1 MRSKRRWY
9 PILLIGIVLLLA
21 GSVVGCPQPP
31 VSTPPI
37 IAEFSANPTNIN
49 SGESATLSWSV
60 TEATTV
66 TIDQGIGDVPSS
78 RMQSVSPT
86 TTTTYTL
93 TASNSAGTVTKS
105 VVITVV
111 IPPPGELTVHFID
124 VGQGDSILVDLG
136 ETEVLIDGG
145 DKSPGVVSY
154 LNDYV
159 DGALEV
165 MVATHPHA
173 DHIGGLIGVLD
184 AFEVDEIWLNR
195 DTTTSETYSQF
206 MSAVNSEGAQVYEA
220 RRGDTIE
227 ASELVFNV
235 LHPASLDDTTNN
247 NSIVL
252 SLSHGDNDF
261 LLMGDAEKEAEA
273 SMLAAG
279 LVQDIDILKVGHHGS
294 KTASSLDFLNAAK
307 PEIAIYM
314 AGIGNSYGHPHQD
327 TINALTQIGAEIYGT
342 DICGTIVVTSDGESL
357 AVQTEKQCVPPEPA
371 KFVVSDLSIS
381 PSEVKVRESVIISAT
396 VTNSGGSSGSY
407 TAILKINGGQ
417 VETKSITLN
426 AGESYVA
433 SFSVVKESS
442 GTYTVELGGL
452 AGTFTVTEK
461 AISGALAVSAS
472 VKFPSLG
479 GGTQTLYATVTLSGQ
494 PVQGADV
501 GITVYYKTVTRTF
514 TASPTGSN
522 GKTQISWSVGRP
534 RGGYTVRIEVVA
546 TYQGQTASTTTG
558 FYAP

>member
-9 PILLIGIVLLLA
+9 SILLIGVILLLA
-21 GSVVGCPQPP
+21 SSIVGCPQPP
-31 VSTPPI
+31 V
-37 IAEFSANPTNIN
+37 IAEFSANPTDIN

-78 RMQSVSPT
+78 GTQSVSPPA
-86 TTTTYTL
+86 TTTYTL
-93 TASNSAGTVTKS
+93 TAINSSGTVNES
-105 VVITVV
+105 VEITV
-111 IPPPGELTVHFID
+111 PPPIDELTVHFID
-124 VGQGDSILVDLG
+124 VGQGDSILIDLG
-136 ETEVLIDGG
+136 ETEILIDGG
-145 DKSPGVVSY
+145 GKSPGVVTY
-154 LNDYV
+154 LNQYV
-159 DGALEV
+159 DEPLEV

-184 AFEVDEIWLNR
+184 AFEVDEIWLNG
-195 DTTTSETYSQF
+195 DTSTSETYSQF

-227 ASELVFNV
+227 VGELTFSV
-235 LHPASLDDTTNN
+235 LHPVNLSGTTNN
-247 NSIVL
+247 NSIIL
-252 SLSHGDNDF
+252 SLSYGQVDF
-261 LLMGDAEKEAEA
+261 LFTGDAEQEAEV
-273 SMLAAG
+273 SMLTAG
-279 LVQDIDILKVGHHGS
+279 LVQDIEVLKVGHHGS
-294 KTASSLDFLNAAK
+294 KTASSPNFLNAAK

-314 AGIGNSYGHPHQD
+314 AGTGNSYGHPHQE
-327 TINALTQIGAEIYGT
+327 TIDALTQIGAEIYGT

-357 AVQTEKQCVPPEPA
+357 TVQSEKQCEPEPA
-371 KFVVSDLSIS
+371 KFVVSGLSIS
-381 PSEVKVRESVIISAT
+381 PAEVRVGETVTISVTI
-396 VTNSGGSSGSY
+396 TNSGGSSGSY

-417 VETKSITLN
+417 VETKNITLN
-426 AGESYVA
+426 AGESQVA

-442 GTYTVELGGL
+442 GIYTVELGGS

-479 GGTQTLYATVTLSGQ
+479 GGTQTLYATVTLNGQ
-494 PVQGADV
+494 PVQGAAV

-514 TASPTGSN
+514 TASPTGSD

-546 TYQGQTASTTTG
+546 TYQSQTASTTTG